1 MLGATCERESPLE
14 VELLSESRG
23 NNVCAG
29 GQTVREWFIDLDKS
43 GDFSPGDP
51 FCQQIV
57 SVDASTAFDPNTIKW
72 PKAYDGKQ
80 VEGVNLE
87 LNDEGELIETPITVS
102 MGDPAACTPDDIGI
116 GNGDGANG
124 SNGLGLPVWCDTEC
138 GLIGYSME
146 ADTIRA
152 SDACLKIIR
161 RWTVV
166 DWCSYDANGTDVDDE
181 NDTSRDSFEAV
192 EDWAQSD
199 LNGPSCPESGPD
211 IGDPVYFRYSSV
223 DRDGYYTYDQ
233 VIVVIDDTAP
243 EIDGPATYV
252 VNTTGGAQSKDD
264 PTDCT
269 GSDDITANAVD
280 LCGGQMTGSDLL
292 QWQITVSKDGVVV
305 ASKAARGS
313 EATMNSQVG
322 SPGDV
327 HIITWRVKDG
337 CGNETSAQTTVTF
350 GDQQAP
356 TPFCVSGLTTAFM
369 ASDGSIAVWGAEF
382 DFGSFDNC
390 TETEDL
396 RFTLVRA
403 DETPIRPGEE
413 GFEDQTG
420 IVFHC
425 SDFTSFEELDVYVW
439 DEVGNGDFCT
449 VGIILA
455 DNGNVCDPEGELDK
469 DDEEEMEEVDQ
480 GAGFVIAGQV
490 RTSYGEMIDNVQ
502 ITAEASGLAEYPL
515 TRVTD
520 GNGTYAFENN
530 PTDEN
535 YRLTAH
541 RDDDYMIGVST
552 LDLVLISRHIV
563 DLASFDDPFTILAAD
578 ASGDGRVSAV
588 DLAELKRLILG
599 VNDDLSNTSSWIFVD
614 ADQNFFDASNPW
626 PFTSDIDVVGLSQDM
641 MSEDFIGVKIG
652 DVNESFLGAENR
664 SAGTLT
670 LQAND
675 AALVAGQLVEV
686 DVTADNFNQVAGYQ
700 FTLAHNGM
708 TFKGIQEGALNVD
721 ETNLGLEEGR
731 LSMLWYSA
739 QTLEVDANET
749 LFTLTFE
756 ATQTTKISQSLA
768 LNSSI
773 TKSEAYIGQGLDIYG
788 IDLVFGENSSEVALY
803 QNQPNPFEESTS
815 IGFDLP
821 TAAQASISIF
831 DVAGKELMKI
841 DGNYAAGYNVVTVNA
856 RDLDASGILYY
867 QLQTGTQTVT
877 KKMIVVSK

>member
-29 GQTVREWFIDLDKS
+29 GQTVREWFIDLDRS

-57 SVDASTAFDPNTIKW
+57 SVDASTAFDPMTIKW

-80 VEGVNLE
+80 VEGINKE
-87 LNDEGELIETPITVS
+87 LDDDREVVEIPTTVT
-102 MGDPAACTPDDIGI
+102 MGDTFSCVPDDT
-116 GNGDGANG
+116 ND
-124 SNGLGLPVWCDTEC
+124 LPVWCDTEC

-146 ADTIRA
+146 SDTIRA

-161 RWTVV
+161 RWTIV

-181 NDTSRDSFEAV
+181 NDTSRDIFEAV
-192 EDWAQSD
+192 EDWAQAEID
-199 LNGPSCPESGPD
+199 GPKCPECGPD
-211 IGDPVYFRYSSV
+211 IGDPVYFRYKDV

-233 VIVVIDDTAP
+233 VIVANDDTAP

-305 ASKAARGS
+305 ASKTARGP

-369 ASDGSIAVWGAEF
+369 ASDGSVAVWGAEF

-390 TETEDL
+390 TETDDL

-403 DETPIRPGEE
+403 GETPISPGET
-413 GFEDQTG
+413 GFDDQTG

-425 SDFTSFEELDVYVW
+425 SDFTRFEELDVYVW

-455 DNGNVCDPEGELDK
+455 DNGNVCDPEGEL
-469 DDEEEMEEVDQ
+469 EEGEMGE
-480 GAGFVIAGQV
+480 GSGFTIAGQV
-490 RTSYGEMIDNVQ
+490 STSYGEMIDGVEV
-502 ITAEASGLAEYPL
+502 TAEASGLAEYPL
-515 TRVTD
+515 TRLTAD
-520 GNGTYAFENN
+520 DGTYAFENN
-530 PTDEN
+530 PMDEN
-535 YRLTAH
+535 YRLTADK
-541 RDDDYMIGVST
+541 DDEYVLGVST
-552 LDLVLISRHIV
+552 LDIVMIQRHIL
-563 DLASFDDPFTILAAD
+563 DLVAFEDPFAILAAD
-578 ASGDGRVSAV
+578 ASGDGRVSV
-588 DLAELKRLILG
+588 TDLAELRRLVLG
-599 VNDDLSNTSSWIFVD
+599 VIEDLDNISPWVFVD
-614 ADQNFFDASNPW
+614 ADQNFFDTSNPW
-626 PFTSDIDVVGLSQDM
+626 PFTSDIDVLMLSENM
-641 MSEDFIGVKIG
+641 MTEDFIGVKIG
-652 DVNESFLGAENR
+652 DVNESYLGAESR
-664 SAGTLT
+664 SSGVLT
-670 LQAND
+670 LEVANETVIPGQQFE
-675 AALVAGQLVEV
+675 VA
-686 DVTADNFNQVAGYQ
+686 VTAQNFDQVAGYQ
-700 FTLAHNGM
+700 FTLAHEGL
-708 TFKGIQEGALNVD
+708 TYQGIQSGALKVDDTNVGFRD
-721 ETNLGLEEGR
+721 NSLT
-731 LSMLWYSA
+731 MLWHESVNTA
-739 QTLEVDANET
+739 VDATET
-749 LFTLTFE
+749 LFTLSFE
-756 ATQTTKISQSLA
+756 ATQTVALA
-768 LNSSI
+768 QTMKLNSSI
-773 TKSEAYIGQGLDIYG
+773 TKTEAYVGPSLETYG
-788 IDLVFGENSSEVALY
+788 IDLVFGDESGIVTLH
-803 QNQPNPFEESTS
+803 QNQPNPFEETTS

-821 TAAQASISIF
+821 KATNASISIF
-831 DVAGKELMKI
+831 DVAGKTLMKI
-841 DGNYAAGYNVVTVNA
+841 DGNYSAGYNVITINA
-856 RDLDASGILYY
+856 QDLEATGVLYY
-867 QLQTGTQTVT
+867 QLQTGSETVT